1 MRIPNLRTV
10 SIFLGG
16 VAASLAF
23 LAVTRVADVTAA
35 RYEDL
40 SLFTSVM
47 NLVRRNYV
55 EEVDETN
62 LIRGALRGMLAELD
76 PHSTYMDP
84 DSHKEMQID
93 TKGEFHGLG
102 IEISKRR
109 DGYIEVVSPIDGTPA
124 SRAGVRARDQ
134 IVAICPT
141 EKPDDWTE
149 ECKGTKNMSLFDAV
163 KLMRGKRGTA
173 ITIRIYREGFEKP
186 QPYTIMRDTVKVA
199 SVEGRVLE
207 PGYGYVRLR
216 SFQERTASDLEKTLA
231 KVRKEAGGTLRGL
244 VLDLRD
250 DPGGLLD
257 QAVRV
262 ADIWVGDGVIVQ
274 TKGRVESQQQDF
286 KGQLDGTEPEYPLVV
301 LVNAGSASASEIVA
315 GALQDHGRALLIG
328 TQTFGKGSVQTVFP
342 LEDGSGLRLTTAL
355 YYTPSGHSIQEVGIT
370 PEIVIDNPPPP
381 PARAAVE
388 PKEGETETPMR
399 ERDLDKHFSHG
410 DAEPESADSATP
422 PPTPK
427 PDAGEVEDGVEA
439 ASDAPLPPSEDL
451 QLARGLEVLKNWAS
465 FEKLKKAR
473 LPATPVASAPAATSE
488 PKP

>member
-1 MRIPNLRTV
+1 MRIPNLRTLTV
-10 SIFLGG
+10 FLGG
-16 VAASLAF
+16 AAAALAF

-84 DSHKEMQID
+84 ESHKEMQID

-124 SRAGVRARDQ
+124 ARACVRARYQ

-141 EKPDDWTE
+141 EKPEDWTE
-149 ECKGTKNMSLFDAV
+149 DCKGTKNMSLFDAV

-173 ITIRIYREGFEKP
+173 ITIRIYREGFERP
-186 QPYTIMRDTVKVA
+186 QPYTIMRDVVKVA
-199 SVEGRVLE
+199 SVEGRALE
-207 PGYGYVRLR
+207 PGYGYIRLR

-231 KVRKEAGGTLRGL
+231 TVRKEAGGTLNGL
-244 VLDLRD
+244 ILDLRD

-262 ADIWVGDGVIVQ
+262 ADLWVGDGVIVQ

-286 KGQLDGTEPEYPLVV
+286 KGQLDGTEPDYPLVV
-301 LVNAGSASASEIVA
+301 LLNAGSASASEIVA
-315 GALQDHGRALLIG
+315 GALQDHGRALLVG
-328 TQTFGKGSVQTVFP
+328 TQSFGKGSVQTVFP

-370 PEIVIDNPPPP
+370 PEIVIDNPPPA
-381 PARAAVE
+381 PAHAKVE
-388 PKEGETETPMR
+388 PKEGEAARPMR

-410 DAEPESADSATP
+410 DAEPGAEGAAPAATP
-422 PPTPK
+422 K
-427 PDAGEVEDGVEA
+427 SDADEDEDVEA
-439 ASDAPLPPSEDL
+439 ASDSPLPPSEDL
-451 QLARGLEVLKNWAS
+451 QLARGLEVLKGWAS
-465 FEKLKKAR
+465 FEHLKKPR
-473 LPATPVASAPAATSE
+473 LPATPVASAPAPAAE
-488 PKP
+488 AKP

>member
-1 MRIPNLRTV
+1 MRIPNLRTLTV
-10 SIFLGG
+10 FLGG
-16 VAASLAF
+16 AAAALAF
-23 LAVTRVADVTAA
+23 LAVTRAADVTAA

-84 DSHKEMQID
+84 ESHKEMQID

-124 SRAGVRARDQ
+124 ARAGVRARDQ

-141 EKPDDWTE
+141 EKPEDWTE
-149 ECKGTKNMSLFDAV
+149 DCKGTKNMSLFDAV

-173 ITIRIYREGFEKP
+173 ITIRIYRDGFERP
-186 QPYTIMRDTVKVA
+186 QPYTIMRDVVKVA
-199 SVEGRVLE
+199 SVEGRALE
-207 PGYGYVRLR
+207 PGYGYIRLR

-231 KVRKEAGGTLRGL
+231 TVRKEAGGTLNGL
-244 VLDLRD
+244 ILDLRD

-262 ADIWVGDGVIVQ
+262 ADLWVGDGVIVQ

-286 KGQLDGTEPEYPLVV
+286 KGQLDGTEPDYPLVV
-301 LVNAGSASASEIVA
+301 LLNAGSASASEIVA
-315 GALQDHGRALLIG
+315 GALQDHGRALLVG
-328 TQTFGKGSVQTVFP
+328 TQSFGKGSVQTVFP

-370 PEIVIDNPPPP
+370 PEIVIDNPPPA
-381 PARAAVE
+381 PAHAKVE
-388 PKEGETETPMR
+388 PKEGEAARPMR

-410 DAEPESADSATP
+410 DAEPGAEGAAPAATP
-422 PPTPK
+422 K
-427 PDAGEVEDGVEA
+427 SDADEDEDVEA
-439 ASDAPLPPSEDL
+439 ASDSPLPPSVDL
-451 QLARGLEVLKNWAS
+451 QLARGLEVLKGWAS
-465 FEKLKKAR
+465 FEHLKKPR
-473 LPATPVASAPAATSE
+473 LPATPVASAPAPAAE
-488 PKP
+488 AKP